1 MDTPVNV
8 FHRDKGKK
16 ATYRVRSGRSFV
28 PRDGEAYRGGTLVLL
43 PEGYDESRGLGH
55 VLERV
60 EDQSSAVDAE
70 KAREQGRDDATGKRT
85 RAVDTTRDEIVSSEH
100 KSGSAQVNANRKG
113 GV

>member
-16 ATYRVRSGRSFV
+16 ATYRVRNGRSFV
-28 PRDGEAYRGGTLVLL
+28 PRDGEAYSAGTLVLL
-43 PEGYDESRGLGH
+43 PDGYDESRRLSH

-60 EDQSSAVDAE
+60 EDQSSANDAA
-70 KAREQGRDDATGKRT
+70 KAKEQGRDDATGKRT
-85 RAVDTTRDEIVSSEH
+85 RAVDTARDEIVASEN
-100 KSGSAQVNANRKG
+100 KSGAQVNVNRKG